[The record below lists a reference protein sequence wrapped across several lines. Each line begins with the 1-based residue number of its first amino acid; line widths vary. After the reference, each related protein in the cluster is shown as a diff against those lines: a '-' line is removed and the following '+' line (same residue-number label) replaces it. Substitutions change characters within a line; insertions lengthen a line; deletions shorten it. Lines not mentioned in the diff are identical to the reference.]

1 MGGFLRLLTGLAL
14 LPMCWGVSRA
24 FFDAIVLSAGATGLA
39 NPETLSLLGGIAAFA
54 FVWMAIS
61 HPVKMYVLGH
71 ELTHAM
77 WGLLFGAR
85 PSDVRVSATGGS
97 VKLTKSNML
106 ITLAPY
112 FFPFYTFIVIVVALV
127 TYAFLRPLPYL
138 PLWMF
143 LIGFTWSFHVLF
155 TLETLGQ
162 RQPDVKLYGRIFSWT
177 FIFIVNLGIVLLWL
191 ATMTPLTFAQLG
203 GTLVNRVLSAYTGI
217 GLFVWSGVRW
227 LHAQLTAS
235 ILPSSFFVHNSSF

>member
-14 LPMCWGVSRA
+14 LPMCWSVSRA
-24 FFDAIVLSAGATGLA
+24 FFDAIVVSAGATGIA
-39 NPETLSLLGGIAAFA
+39 NPEALSLLGGIAAFA
-54 FVWMAIS
+54 LVWMAIS

-71 ELTHAM
+71 ELTHAL

-85 PSDVRVSATGGS
+85 PSDVRVSASGGS
-97 VKLTKSNML
+97 VKLTKSNLL

-112 FFPFYTFIVIVVALV
+112 FFPFYTFVVVVVALV

-177 FIFIVNLGIVLLWL
+177 FIFIVNVLLVLVWL

-203 GTLVNRVLSAYTGI
+203 GILLDRVVSAYTG
-217 GLFVWSGVRW
+217 LWMFASAV
-227 LHAQLTAS
+227 AQWVYRRVS
-235 ILPSSFFVHNSSF
+235 

>member
-1 MGGFLRLLTGLAL
+1 MLGFLRLLTGLAL
-14 LPMCWGVSRA
+14 LPMCWGVLRTL
-24 FFDAIVLSAGATGLA
+24 FDAIVLSAGASGIA
-39 NPETLSLLGGIAAFA
+39 SAETLSLLAGIAAFA
-54 FVWMAIS
+54 LAWMALS

-71 ELTHAM
+71 ELTHAL

-85 PSDVRVSATGGS
+85 PSDVRVSASGGS
-97 VKLTKSNML
+97 VRLTKSNLL

-112 FFPFYTFIVIVVALV
+112 FFPFYTFLVIVVALI

-162 RQPDVKLYGRIFSWT
+162 RQPDVRLYGRIFSWT
-177 FIFIVNLGIVLLWL
+177 FIFLVNILIVLVWL
-191 ATMTPLTFAQLG
+191 ATMTPLTFAELG
-203 GTLVNRVLSAYTGI
+203 GILVNRVLSAYTAV
-217 GLFVWSGVRW
+217 GLFFWSFVRW
-227 LHAQLTAS
+227 IRAKL
-235 ILPSSFFVHNSSF
+235 